1 MAPVPVE
8 PVAPP
13 NPGVA
18 CAGQGFFGRTRCMV
32 AQCARAEYRTHAQ
45 CDAVRR
51 QQQIDE
57 EKRNPS
63 LAN

>member
-1 MAPVPVE
+1 MA
-8 PVAPP
+8 
-13 NPGVA
+13 
-18 CAGQGFFGRTRCMV
+18 
-32 AQCARAEYRTHAQ
+32 AQCAKPENRAQAQ

-51 QQQIDE
+51 QQQVDE

>member
-1 MAPVPVE
+1 MPIEPAAPS
-8 PVAPP
+8 
-13 NPGVA
+13 NPDAA

-32 AQCARAEYRTHAQ
+32 AQCAKAEYRTHGQ

>member
-1 MAPVPVE
+1 MAPTPIE
-8 PVAPP
+8 PAAPP
-13 NPGVA
+13 NPDVA

-32 AQCARAEYRTHAQ
+32 AQCAKAEYRTHRQ

>member
-1 MAPVPVE
+1 MPIE
-8 PVAPP
+8 PAAPP
-13 NPGVA
+13 NPDAA

-32 AQCARAEYRTHAQ
+32 AQCAKAEYRTHGQ

>member
-1 MAPVPVE
+1 
-8 PVAPP
+8 
-13 NPGVA
+13 
-18 CAGQGFFGRTRCMV
+18 MV
-32 AQCARAEYRTHAQ
+32 AQCAKPELRASAQ
-45 CDAVRR
+45 CEAVRR